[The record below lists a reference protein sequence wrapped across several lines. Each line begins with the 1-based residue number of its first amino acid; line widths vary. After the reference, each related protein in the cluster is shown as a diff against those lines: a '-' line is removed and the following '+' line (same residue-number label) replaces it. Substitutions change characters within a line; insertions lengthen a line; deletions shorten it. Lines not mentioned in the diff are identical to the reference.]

1 MRKTALITGA
11 SSEVGSSISKVLAS
25 NNINIIIHYNTNY
38 ENASKLQKE
47 IEEKYDVDV
56 LLIKAD
62 LSKEEEIN
70 RLIEESLNKF
80 NKIDILINNAAL
92 DKPNLFNEKTSS
104 EFKEILDIN
113 LIAPFL
119 LSKKIGNEMIKNNY
133 GKIINIASTNGI
145 DTYYPMCLDYDASKA
160 ALISLTHNIALEFKP
175 VVNVNAIAPGWIE
188 TKKDM
193 EDLSDEYIESEKE
206 KVFKNRFGTP
216 LEIAYLVE
224 FLISEKAEYIN
235 NQVIRIDGGLY

>member
-25 NNINIIIHYNTNY
+25 NNINIIIHYNNNY

-47 IEEKYDVDV
+47 IEENYDVDV
-56 LLIKAD
+56 LLVKAD

-70 RLIEESLNKF
+70 TLVEESLSKF
-80 NKIDILINNAAL
+80 KKIDILINNAAL
-92 DKPNLFNEKTSS
+92 DKPNLFNEKTSE
-104 EFKEILDIN
+104 EFKEILDVN

-119 LSKKIGNEMIKNNY
+119 LSKKIGALMVKNNY

-160 ALISLTHNIALEFKP
+160 ALISLTHNLALEFKP
-175 VVNVNAIAPGWIE
+175 VVNVNAIAPGWVE

-193 EDLSDEYIESEKE
+193 EDLSEEYIESEKE

-224 FLISEKAEYIN
+224 FLIS
-235 NQVIRIDGGLY
+235 

>member
-1 MRKTALITGA
+1 MKKTALITGA

-25 NNINIIIHYNTNY
+25 NDINIIIHYNNNY

-47 IEEKYDVDV
+47 IEENYNVET
-56 LLIKAD
+56 LLVKAD

-70 RLIEESLNKF
+70 RLVEESLNKF

-104 EFKEILDIN
+104 EFKEILDVN

-119 LSKKIGNEMIKNNY
+119 LSKKIGSEMVKNNY

-160 ALISLTHNIALEFKP
+160 ALISLTHNLALEFKP
-175 VVNVNAIAPGWIE
+175 VVNVNAIAPGWVE

-193 EDLSDEYIESEKE
+193 EDLSKEYIESEKE

>member
-1 MRKTALITGA
+1 MKKTALITGA

-25 NNINIIIHYNTNY
+25 NDINIIIHYNNNY
-38 ENASKLQKE
+38 ENASKLEKE
-47 IEEKYDVDV
+47 IKENYNVDV

-62 LSKEEEIN
+62 LTKEEEIN
-70 RLIEESLNKF
+70 KLVKESLNKF
-80 NKIDILINNAAL
+80 QKIDILINNAAL
-92 DKPNLFNEKTSS
+92 DKPNLFSEKTSD
-104 EFKEILDIN
+104 EFKEILDVN

-119 LSKKIGNEMIKNNY
+119 LSKLIGPIMVKNNY

-160 ALISLTHNIALEFKP
+160 GLISLTHNLALEFKP
-175 VVNVNAIAPGWIE
+175 VVNVNAIAPGWVE

-193 EDLSDEYIESEKE
+193 KDLSTEYIDSEKE
-206 KVFKNRFGTP
+206 KIFKNRFGTP

-224 FLISEKAEYIN
+224 FLVSEKANYIN

>member
-11 SSEVGSSISKVLAS
+11 SSEVGISISNVLAS
-25 NNINIIIHYNTNY
+25 NDINIIIHYNNNY
-38 ENASKLQKE
+38 ESALELEKK
-47 IEEKYDVDV
+47 IKEKYDVDT

-62 LSKEEEIN
+62 LTKDEDIN
-70 RLIEESLNKF
+70 NLIEKSLNKF
-80 NKIDILINNAAL
+80 KKIDILINNAAL
-92 DKPNLFNEKTSS
+92 DKPNIFSEKNSS
-104 EFKEILDIN
+104 EFREILDVN

-119 LSKKIGNEMIKNNY
+119 LSKKIGSEMVKNNY

-160 ALISLTHNIALEFKP
+160 ALISLTHNLSLEFKP
-175 VVNVNAIAPGWIE
+175 IVNVNAIAPGWIQ

-193 EDLSDEYIESEKE
+193 KDLDLEYIESEKE
-206 KVFKNRFGTP
+206 KVFKNRFGYP
-216 LEIAYLVE
+216 IEIAYLVE

-235 NQVIRIDGGLY
+235 NQVIRIDGGMY

>member
-1 MRKTALITGA
+1 MKKTALITGA

-38 ENASKLQKE
+38 ESASELEKE
-47 IEEKYDVDV
+47 IKENYNVDV

-62 LSKEEEIN
+62 LTKEEEIN
-70 RLIEESLNKF
+70 KLVEESLNKF

-92 DKPNLFNEKTSS
+92 DKPNLFNKKTSD
-104 EFKEILDIN
+104 EFKEILDVN
-113 LIAPFL
+113 LIAPFI
-119 LSKKIGNEMIKNNY
+119 LSKKIGNEMVKNNY

-160 ALISLTHNIALEFKP
+160 ALISLTHNLALEFKP

-193 EDLSDEYIESEKE
+193 KDLSIEYIESEKE
-206 KVFKNRFGTP
+206 KIFKNRFGTP
-216 LEIAYLVE
+216 LEVAHLVE
-224 FLISEKAEYIN
+224 FLISEKADYIN